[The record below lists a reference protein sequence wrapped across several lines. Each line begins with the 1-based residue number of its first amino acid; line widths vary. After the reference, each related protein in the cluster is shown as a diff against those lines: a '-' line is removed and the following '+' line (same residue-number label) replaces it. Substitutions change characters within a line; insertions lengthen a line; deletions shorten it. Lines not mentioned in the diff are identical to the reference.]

1 MKKLYLFIGG
11 LLMAASMNLSQ
22 AQKPMSEVKIG
33 DLIYISHTGT
43 GRVWS
48 GIDEAS
54 NIQIRDPQIAFADT
68 AQIWEVL
75 PAHVMGTDSVLND
88 ADFFYLQ
95 EKTGL
100 QRFAATDGSWNTRV
114 NAYVG
119 VIADTTRYYWHFMPS
134 ETLENVFYASNGIKF
149 AIDSATWK
157 VASFF
162 DPAKAY
168 MGTDGTGNKSSL
180 YADKPTSN
188 AGAPYYIYDARTYAK
203 VIVAKAI
210 SDAENLIVLLN
221 DNDLAAYGDTVQT
234 ALDAAKLIDTTKTYD
249 QYTLDDQ
256 AKLDELKKV
265 SAIQAIADVKTWQ
278 NAVIAFRDKITE
290 AEEKAALDPKYPASI
305 ADSLNLAITT
315 AKGVSDTLNYQG
327 STVAA
332 IQAEQA
338 VLQGYMDRMAT
349 MLKTVDKLIAKIDE
363 AKAVDQNAAAYPEQ
377 SKTDFNAAIAA
388 AESYLAGIT
397 GTTALADIEQ
407 ATATMNLQMYSLL
420 ISVASKENPIE
431 VTDLI
436 PDPSF
441 EESSGTTL
449 AGGWKT
455 ANVAAS
461 GDFRTNGS
469 IVVPDGN
476 QCWNNWSNNFTSMDV
491 YQDLT
496 NLPNGVYQVS
506 CQAITQEGF
515 INDQHLY
522 ATTFETNQSTVLT
535 AIEFDTTPEAWETL
549 STEFVVFD
557 GTARIGFA
565 STNGEPET
573 QNGWF
578 CVDNFRLYYLGVDP
592 AAVETMFRVLL
603 SQIQTDRM
611 DYVVPLGEDPKL
623 DETLDEANAFL
634 EGEFTPEELEAMI
647 AKTNTAWN
655 RFKNAQTAAL
665 ALNDYI
671 IEATEM
677 YETADETVY
686 PEEAFM
692 ALIDAINYASEILGG
707 FETLMEDCEQALLD
721 LQEAVKDFRYAAV
734 GSEEN
739 PADFTF
745 VIVNPELN
753 TSNNTTVPQGWTAAH
768 EEGNG
773 YMGHI
778 QHYRGDG
785 YYYFDSWNPTAGLLK
800 FKAYQSI
807 PNLPQ
812 GTYTLK
818 MAGRATNNADEAGI
832 DGVQI
837 YAQASSRV
845 YSTSVPCEG
854 DGNVSTADAIPSNF
868 ETAIF
873 HEDGVTWYGW
883 NDVTVPLIHLYDGED
898 LHIGVDVGYLSPFT
912 GTWFSAC
919 DPRLYY
925 LGPAMGTGSVKA
937 PVKVFAYTLDRQIM
951 VVNSNSPVKVYT
963 ITGQEVENRNLVQG
977 IYLVRVDGQTL
988 KIAVK

>member
-11 LLMAASMNLSQ
+11 LLLAASLNLSQ
-22 AQKPMSEVKIG
+22 AQKPMTEVKIG
-33 DLIYISHTGT
+33 DLIYISHTTT

-48 GIDEAS
+48 GINESS
-54 NIQIRDPQIAFADT
+54 NIQLRSPRIAFTDT

-75 PAHVMGTDSVLND
+75 PAHAMGTDSVLND
-88 ADFFYLQ
+88 ADFYYLQ

-100 QRFAATDGSWNTRV
+100 QRFAASDGSWNSRV
-114 NAYVG
+114 NSFVG
-119 VIADTTRYYWHFMPS
+119 VIADTTRYYWSFRPS
-134 ETLENVFYASNGIKF
+134 ETTENVFYVTNGIKF
-149 AIDSATWK
+149 VIDSVTWK
-157 VASFF
+157 VKSIIN
-162 DPAKAY
+162 PAKGY
-168 MGTDGTGNKSSL
+168 MGSDGTGEGTSL
-180 YADKPTSN
+180 YTDKPTSN
-188 AGAPYYIYDARTYAK
+188 SGAPYYIFDARTYAK
-203 VIVAKAI
+203 VVVAKAI

-221 DNDLAAYGDTVQT
+221 DNNLALYGDTVQA
-234 ALDAAKLIDTTKTYD
+234 ALDAVKLIDTTKTYD

-256 AKLDELKKV
+256 ASLDELKAAG
-265 SAIQAIADVKTWQ
+265 AIQAVADIKTWQ
-278 NAVIAFRDKITE
+278 NAVIALQDKITE
-290 AEEKAALDPKYPASI
+290 AEEKAALDLKYPASI
-305 ADSLNLAITT
+305 ADSLNAAIAD
-315 AKGVSDTLNYQG
+315 AKTFGDTLTYKG

-349 MLKTVDKLIAKIDE
+349 MLKTVDKLIAKIEE

-397 GTTALADIEQ
+397 GTTALTDIEQ
-407 ATATMNLQMYSLL
+407 ATANLNLQMYALL

-436 PDPSF
+436 SDPSF

-449 AGGWKT
+449 SAKWKD
-455 ANVAAS
+455 ASVVAS
-461 GDFRTNGS
+461 GDRRTNNS

-476 QCWNNWSNNFTSMDV
+476 QCWNSWSNNFTSMNV

-496 NLPNGVYQVS
+496 HLPNGVYRVT
-506 CQAITQEGF
+506 CQAITQPNF
-515 INDQHLY
+515 ITDQHLY
-522 ATTFETNQSTVLT
+522 ATTFETTNSTVLT
-535 AIEFDTTPEAWETL
+535 ATEFNTTPEAWETL

-565 STNGEPET
+565 STAGEA
-573 QNGWF
+573 QAGWF
-578 CVDNFRLYYLGVDP
+578 CIDNFRLHYLGIDP

-611 DYVVPLGEDPKL
+611 NYVVPFGEDPKL
-623 DETLDEANAFL
+623 DEMLDEANVFL
-634 EGEFTPEELEAMI
+634 EGEFSQEQLDNMI
-647 AKTNTAWN
+647 AKTNSAWN
-655 RFKNAQTAAL
+655 RFKASQTAAL
-665 ALNDYI
+665 TLNDYI

-686 PEEAFM
+686 PEDAFI
-692 ALIDAINYASEILGG
+692 ALIDAINLASEILGG
-707 FETLMEDCEQALLD
+707 DASLKEDCEQAYID
-721 LQEAVKDFRYAAV
+721 LKEAVRVFKYSAV

-739 PADFTF
+739 PADFSF

-753 TSNNTTVPQGWTAAH
+753 TSNNATVPQGWTAAH
-768 EEGNG
+768 ENGNG
-773 YMGHI
+773 FMGHT

-785 YYYFDSWNPTAGLLK
+785 YYYFDAWNGTAGSLK
-800 FKAYQSI
+800 YKAYQKISD
-807 PNLPQ
+807 LPQ

-818 MAGRATNNADEAGI
+818 MAGRGTNAGNEEGNNGI
-832 DGVQI
+832 QI
-837 YAQASSRV
+837 YAKAGTRV
-845 YSTSVPCEG
+845 YSSSVPCEG
-854 DGNVSTADAIPSNF
+854 DGNVSTADAIPGNF

-883 NDVTVPLIHLYDGED
+883 NDITVQLIHVYDGDKLE
-898 LHIGVDVGYLSPFT
+898 IGVDVGYLGTFT

-925 LGPAMGTGSVKA
+925 LGPVLGTGSVKA
-937 PVKVFAYTLDRQIM
+937 PVKVFAYTLDRQIV

-963 ITGQEVENRNLVQG
+963 ITGQEIENRNLVQG
-977 IYLVRVDGQTL
+977 IYLVRVEGHTL
-988 KIAVK
+988 KVAVK

>member
-48 GIDEAS
+48 GVDEAS

-75 PAHVMGTDSVLND
+75 PAHVKSNDSLLND

-100 QRFAATDGSWNTRV
+100 QRFAASDGGWNSRV
-114 NAYVG
+114 NAFVG
-119 VIADTTRYYWHFMPS
+119 VIADTTRYYWTFVPS
-134 ETLENVFYASNGIKF
+134 TTAENVFYVANGNYF
-149 AIDSATWK
+149 VIDSSTWTVQSVSK
-157 VASFF
+157 
-162 DPAKAY
+162 Y

-180 YADKPTSN
+180 YTDKATSN

-210 SDAENLIVLLN
+210 SDAENLINLLN
-221 DNDLAAYGDTVQT
+221 DNDLALYGDTVQT
-234 ALDAAKLIDTTKTYD
+234 ALDGAKLIDTTKTYD

-315 AKGVSDTLNYQG
+315 AKSVSDTLNYQG
-327 STVAA
+327 SAVAA

-338 VLQGYMDRMAT
+338 VLQGFMNRMAT

-363 AKAVDQNAAAYPEQ
+363 AKAVDQNAAAYPDQ
-377 SKTDFNAAIAA
+377 SKADFNAAITA
-388 AESYLAGIT
+388 AENYLAGIT

-476 QCWNNWSNNFTSMDV
+476 QCWNNWSNNFTSMDIH
-491 YQDLT
+491 QDLT
-496 NLPNGVYQVS
+496 NLPNGVYQVT
-506 CQAITQEGF
+506 CQAITEPDY
-515 INDQHLY
+515 ITDQHLY
-522 ATTFETNQSTVLT
+522 ATTFETKQSTVLT
-535 AIEFDTTPEAWETL
+535 ATGFNTTPEAWETL
-549 STEFVVFD
+549 STDFVVFD

-565 STNGEPET
+565 STSIPEGA
-573 QNGWF
+573 QAGWF
-578 CVDNFRLYYLGVDP
+578 CVDNFRLYYLGIDP

-603 SQIQTDRM
+603 SEIQDDRM
-611 DYVVPLGEDPKL
+611 NYIVPFGEDPKL

-634 EGEFTPEELEAMI
+634 EGEFTQEELDAMI
-647 AKTNTAWN
+647 AKTNAAWT
-655 RFKNAQTAAL
+655 RFKAAQTAAL

-671 IEATEM
+671 IEANEM

-686 PEEAFM
+686 PEDAFL
-692 ALIDAINYASEILGG
+692 ALMDAINYASEILGG
-707 FETLMEDCEQALLD
+707 DASLKEDCEQALLD
-721 LQEAVKDFRYAAV
+721 LKEAVRVFKYSAV

-768 EEGNG
+768 ENGNG
-773 YMGHI
+773 YMGHT

-785 YYYFDSWNPTAGLLK
+785 YYYFDAWNGTPATLK
-800 FKAYQSI
+800 YKAYQRITGLS
-807 PNLPQ
+807 Q

-818 MAGRATNNADEAGI
+818 MAGRATNAGDDAGN

-837 YAQASSRV
+837 YAKSGSRV

-883 NDVTVPLIHLYDGED
+883 NDITVQLIHVYDGET
-898 LHIGVDVGYLSPFT
+898 LEIGVDVGYLSPFT

-925 LGPAMGTGSVKA
+925 LGPALGTGSVNA
-937 PVKVFAYTLDRQIM
+937 PVKVFAYTLDRQIV